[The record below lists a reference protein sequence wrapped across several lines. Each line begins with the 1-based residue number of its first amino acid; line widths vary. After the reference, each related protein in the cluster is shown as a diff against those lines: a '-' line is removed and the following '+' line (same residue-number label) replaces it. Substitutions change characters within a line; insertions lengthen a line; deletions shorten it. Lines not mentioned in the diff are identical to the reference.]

1 MSAKTNERTG
11 KRESW
16 HGLGKWERGKD
27 FGKWVTCGK
36 YWRTRELKRQKG
48 IVKCNWE
55 LKKMVQI
62 VGNLEWELLKNV
74 EIRKSIY
81 DRITNTRFVDPLFE
95 NFAYIKKNH
104 IFSLLFNKIM
114 FIWYEIPLRS
124 TLWSVWKLR
133 RILGNIMFQTL
144 HKIHIDSV
152 VFYVK

>member
-1 MSAKTNERTG
+1 MVWG
-11 KRESW
+11 K
-16 HGLGKWERGKD
+16 LERGKD

-36 YWRTRELKRQKG
+36 YWRIRELKRQKD

-81 DRITNTRFVDPLFE
+81 ARITNTRFVDPLFE

-124 TLWSVWKLR
+124 TFWNLWKLR
-133 RILGNIMFQTL
+133 RILGNIIFQTL

-152 VFYVK
+152 VFCIK